1 MVRFIDG
8 FKHLLNISFISQGS
22 LYNQPQSFRYN
33 PNLMILRTNRI
44 TYSIL
49 TCRIYYLPATSSKL
63 RQQNIENDDED
74 NNNDA
79 NDSNMK
85 ENFLEFKFESHR
97 QAQSQ
102 GPKLILLNNM
112 IN

>member
-1 MVRFIDG
+1 MMLILSTQKLCDTWECSLVRQNLSFCHCLFRFRFD
-8 FKHLLNISFISQGS
+8 NI
-22 LYNQPQSFRYN
+22 
-33 PNLMILRTNRI
+33 T
-44 TYSIL
+44 
-49 TCRIYYLPATSSKL
+49 ASSKL